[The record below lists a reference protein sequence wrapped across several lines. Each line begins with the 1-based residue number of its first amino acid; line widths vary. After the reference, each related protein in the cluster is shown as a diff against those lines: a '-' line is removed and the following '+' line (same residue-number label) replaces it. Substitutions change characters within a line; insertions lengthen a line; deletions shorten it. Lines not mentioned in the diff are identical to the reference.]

1 MPGKATFVALPGVD
15 HGYNAAE
22 DQEESFLSE
31 GAGKYDPVVAEA
43 LTKWMKEQADSQS

>member
-31 GAGKYDPVVAEA
+31 GAGKYNPLVTET
-43 LTKWMKEQADSQS
+43 LTKLMKEQAGSQS